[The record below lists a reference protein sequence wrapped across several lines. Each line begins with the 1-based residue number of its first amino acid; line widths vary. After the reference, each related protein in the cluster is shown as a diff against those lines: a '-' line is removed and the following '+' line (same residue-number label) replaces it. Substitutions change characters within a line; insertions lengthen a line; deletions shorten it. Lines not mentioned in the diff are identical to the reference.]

1 MVVASV
7 ALTDNHMGETPMTN
21 ADTTL
26 IAALLDR
33 SGSMT
38 DIADDMRGGFDSY
51 IAKEAEQPGTT
62 MVTLAQFDDEYEVVY
77 SGRPIGDVPP
87 LVLEPRGCT
96 ALLDAIGRFITE
108 VGGALAAL
116 PEDQR
121 PADITVMVM
130 TDGYENASKE
140 WTIAAVRELISQQE
154 TVYGWDFVFMG
165 ANMDAVDVGT
175 EMGFAPSKSL
185 TYDADGDG
193 VAGAWDAVASYS
205 SRKRARGAAPA
216 GSVGFDDAER
226 RRAHKRR

>member
-1 MVVASV
+1 
-7 ALTDNHMGETPMTN
+7 MTN

-38 DIADDMRGGFDSY
+38 GIADDMRGGFDTY

-62 MVTLAQFDDEYEVVY
+62 TVTLAQFDNQYEVVY
-77 SGRPIGDVPP
+77 AGRPIGEVPP
-87 LVLEPRGCT
+87 LVLEPRGST

-108 VGGALAAL
+108 VGAGLAAL

-121 PADITVMVM
+121 PADVTVVVM
-130 TDGYENASKE
+130 TDGYENASTE
-140 WTIAAVRELISQQE
+140 WSIAGVRELISQQE
-154 TVYGWDFVFMG
+154 TRYGWDFVFMG
-165 ANMDAVDVGT
+165 ANMDAVDVGA
-175 EMGFAPSKSL
+175 ELGFAPSKSL

-193 VAGAWDAVASYS
+193 VAGAWDAVSTYS
-205 SRKRARGAAPA
+205 ARKRSRGDVPS
-216 GSVGFDDAER
+216 GSVGFDESER

>member
-1 MVVASV
+1 M
-7 ALTDNHMGETPMTN
+7 TDAN
-21 ADTTL
+21 TTL

-38 DIADDMRGGFDSY
+38 GIADDMRGGFDTY

-62 MVTLAQFDDEYEVVY
+62 TVTLAQFDSEYDVVY
-77 SGRPIGDVPP
+77 SSRPIGAVPP
-87 LVLEPRGCT
+87 LVLEPRGST

-121 PADITVMVM
+121 PADVTVVVM
-130 TDGYENASKE
+130 TDGYENASRE
-140 WTIAAVRELISQQE
+140 WTIEAVRQLISQQE

-165 ANMDAVDVGT
+165 ANMDAVDVGA
-175 EMGFAPSKSL
+175 ELGFAPSKSL

-193 VAGAWDAVASYS
+193 VAGAWDAVSNYS
-205 SRKRARGAAPA
+205 SRKRARGDVPL

-226 RRAHKRR
+226 RRAHKRH

>member
-1 MVVASV
+1 M
-7 ALTDNHMGETPMTN
+7 TDS
-21 ADTTL
+21 AKTL

-38 DIADDMRGGFDSY
+38 DIAADMRGGFDTY

-62 MVTLAQFDDEYEVVY
+62 TVTLAQFDNEYDVVY
-77 SGRPIGDVPP
+77 ADRPIGTVPP
-87 LVLEPRGCT
+87 LVLEPRGST

-108 VGGALAAL
+108 VGAGLAAL

-121 PADITVMVM
+121 PADITVVVM

-140 WTIAAVRELISQQE
+140 WTIESVRQLISQQE

-175 EMGFAPSKSL
+175 ELGFAPSKSL

-193 VAGAWDAVASYS
+193 VAGAWDAVSSYS

-226 RRAHKRR
+226 RRAQKRR